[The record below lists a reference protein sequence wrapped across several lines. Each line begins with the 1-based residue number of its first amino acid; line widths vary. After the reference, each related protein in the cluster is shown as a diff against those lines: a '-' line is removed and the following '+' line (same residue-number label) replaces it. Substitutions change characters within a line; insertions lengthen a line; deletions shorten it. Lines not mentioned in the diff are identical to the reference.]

1 MTIEQLN
8 IRYGLK
14 DHISIAEQIPNFPV
28 VTLRTRSAT
37 VEVAAHGG
45 HVLSYTKD
53 NEEPILWLSAL
64 SHYNEGKA
72 IRGGI
77 PVIWPW
83 FGSHQTD
90 SGKPSHG
97 FARTR
102 FWDFHS
108 TRLIDGVY
116 PQVRFEL
123 RDGEITRSLWPHSFS
138 LELIVTLTES
148 LKVDLVIVN
157 RGSESFTCTCALH
170 SYFNVSDIS
179 QISITGLENESYIDQ
194 LTDGP
199 LNIQKGPITFDGEKD
214 NIYVDTEAT
223 CTITDPGHNRTIIVK
238 KSGSNSTVIW
248 NPWIA
253 KSARMSDF
261 GDTEYT
267 GMVCIEA
274 ANAAQNALTLPPSE
288 EHILSTVISSSSI

>member
-8 IRYGLK
+8 IRFGLQN
-14 DHISIAEQIPNFPV
+14 HISIAEKKPNFPV
-28 VTLRTRSAT
+28 ITLRSPSAT

-45 HVLSYTKD
+45 HVLSYTKN
-53 NEEPILWLSAL
+53 NEEPILWLSGL
-64 SHYNEGKA
+64 SHYTEGKA

-83 FGSHQTD
+83 FGPHQTEQD
-90 SGKPSHG
+90 KPSHG

-108 TRLIDGVY
+108 TRLIDDVY
-116 PQVRFEL
+116 PQVRFQL
-123 RDGEITRSLWPHSFS
+123 RDGELTRSIWPHAFS
-138 LELIVTLTES
+138 LELVVTLTES
-148 LKVDLVIVN
+148 LKVDLVIAN
-157 RGSESFTCTCALH
+157 KDSAPFTCTCALH

-179 QISITGLENESYIDQ
+179 KISITGVENASYIDQ

-199 LNIQKGPITFDGEKD
+199 LKVQTGPITFEGETD
-214 NIYVDTEAT
+214 NIYVDTEAM
-223 CTITDPGHNRTIIVK
+223 CVIEDPGYNRLIAVE

-274 ANAAQNALTLPPSE
+274 ANAAQNALTLHPSE
-288 EHILSTVISSSSI
+288 EHTLSTTIGSSSI